1 MEKKNKRALVL
12 GIVSMALFMIGDWL
26 LDVKGSGNEEV
37 GVFVNSNWP
46 KMSMWRFEMSIL
58 LTAVAMPLYWIGLMK
73 LGEIVA
79 DACKRKPQGHALGMN
94 RLFQISSVAGLI
106 SVFFIHVM
114 CCLLPIIFKTV
125 YGQENTF
132 EQAAEITNQ
141 VGMYIIIPFM
151 VYYLIM
157 DVGMSIVIIYLIVTR
172 RFALPKWMV

>member
-1 MEKKNKRALVL
+1 
-12 GIVSMALFMIGDWL
+12 MAFG
-26 LDVKGSGNEEV
+26 
-37 GVFVNSNWP
+37 
-46 KMSMWRFEMSIL
+46 
-58 LTAVAMPLYWIGLMK
+58 
-73 LGEIVA
+73 
-79 DACKRKPQGHALGMN
+79 CKRKPQGHALGMN

-125 YGQENTF
+125 YGQGNTF

-172 RFALPKWMV
+172 RFGMFSTVGRIDFMRNYEMHTGCMVQ